1 MKNQNDMYHC
11 TTNIS
16 FPKEKVIEVINEIRS
31 RNKNIQ
37 VNELY
42 DLLRIEFNV
51 SSFNRKNLNKLLDE
65 ICKSKTLNQSTD
77 SENIDLIYSELLEL
91 DKLGYLIENT
101 GISFTIPYNDLMII
115 DEIKKIKNIEEVIK
129 IYFSTKLNN
138 SNEQGFMESYKLL
151 KRKKELQS
159 TLQSINPNNLD
170 IKLERLIIKDI
181 STSLENLNI
190 INIGDLLKKFDDPA
204 YSLIKNDA
212 KFENKL
218 AFLRDDIR
226 EELKEILY
234 FITSYNNPKKLN
246 HYFVLQHR
254 SNGLTLES
262 IGNKINVTRERI
274 RQIEKKALENAISLL
289 NHKLLFEIKT
299 ILKYLSRH
307 QNVIYVEEL
316 NSLVGEELT
325 KLLIYILENF
335 ENEHLTYNE
344 NYDFILIGDFDW
356 LNQIELLVQ
365 EMPDKFSSVELNS
378 YSTRIGGMDIF
389 KYLLITYELVED
401 IIRKNYSVKGE
412 VFTKSNLN
420 LEGQYKYVL
429 KEYFQNGILI
439 HDAAEIDL
447 FKKYHYRVFK
457 DKEIFNKSKRS
468 IAGVIERCSLLIDKG
483 KYNLQESIGMI
494 DDILLNEIKMWIDS
508 SSGVLLYSQV
518 FNAFRD
524 QLKPFGVINSYMLH
538 SQLRLKFEN
547 EYIFRRD
554 YMSFLGSDLRLFDE
568 INSTLETY
576 EKFIDIDEVN
586 KLFPSSSNVVVLNFL
601 NNNEDY
607 ISAYNK
613 KWISSKNLIY
623 TENDI
628 KVIEEIIISNLDDE
642 GLITVDSAYELI
654 RIKLL
659 DLFKNNSIDNKHYL
673 FNFLKFI
680 LQDKFDFKKPY
691 IALKGAYIGDP
702 EERLI
707 SEIIKYNEITINEIK
722 DIADNVGYLI
732 NNTSEFISMISFRFL
747 RIDVERFIN
756 RKTINIDEDQ
766 ITFIEDLITRTK
778 GSKLGINAKG
788 INSTFFPKLGFKWNQ
803 YSISGFIECY
813 SNALKVIRT
822 EGTYFT
828 CEYIITDKNISAS
841 TFEEYMKLS
850 KEN

>member
-1 MKNQNDMYHC
+1 MKNQNEMYHC

-16 FPKEKVIEVINEIRS
+16 FPKEKVIEVINKIRS
-31 RNKNIQ
+31 KNKNIQ
-37 VNELY
+37 INELY
-42 DLLRIEFNV
+42 DLLRVEFNV

-65 ICKSKTLNQSTD
+65 ISQSKTLRQSTE

-91 DKLGYLIENT
+91 EKLGYLTEES
-101 GISFTIPYNDLMII
+101 GISFNIPYNDLMII
-115 DEIKKIKNIEEVIK
+115 DEIKKIENIEDVIK
-129 IYFSTKLNN
+129 IYYSTKLNS
-138 SNEQGFMESYKLL
+138 SNEQGFIESYKLL
-151 KRKKELQS
+151 KRKNEIQR
-159 TLQSINPNNLD
+159 TLESINLNNHN
-170 IKLERLIIKDI
+170 IKLERLLIKDI

-190 INIGDLLKKFDDPA
+190 INICDLIKRFDDQV
-204 YSLIKNDA
+204 YNLIKDDTNL
-212 KFENKL
+212 ENKL
-218 AFLRDDIR
+218 AFLSDDIR

-234 FITSYNNPKKLN
+234 FITSYNNPKKPN
-246 HYFVLQHR
+246 HYFVLQNR
-254 SNGLTLES
+254 SNGLTLDC
-262 IGNKINVTRERI
+262 IGKKISVTREWI
-274 RQIEKKALENAISLL
+274 RQVEKKALENAINLL
-289 NHKLLFEIKT
+289 KHKLLIEIKT
-299 ILKYLSRH
+299 ILKYLSRYH
-307 QNVIYVEEL
+307 NLIYVEQL
-316 NSLVGEELT
+316 NTLLGEELS

-344 NYDFILIGDFDW
+344 NYDFVLIGDFDW
-356 LNQIELLVQ
+356 LNQIELLIQ
-365 EMPDKFSSVELNS
+365 ELPDKFSSVELNS
-378 YSTRIGGMDIF
+378 YSTRIAEMDLF
-389 KYLLITYELVED
+389 MHLSITNELVED
-401 IIRKNYSVKGE
+401 IIRKNYSIKGE
-412 VFTKSNLN
+412 IFTKSNLN
-420 LEGQYKYVL
+420 LEEQYKYVL

-439 HDAAEIDL
+439 HDTSEIEM

-468 IAGVIERCSLLIDKG
+468 IAGVIERCSLLIDRG
-483 KYNLQESIGMI
+483 KYNLPENIGMI

-518 FNAFRD
+518 FNAFKD
-524 QLKPFGVINSYMLH
+524 QLKDLGVVNSYMLH

-547 EYIFRRD
+547 KYIFRRD

-576 EKFIDIDEVN
+576 DKFIDIDEVN

-601 NNNEDY
+601 NNNENY

-613 KWISSKNLIY
+613 KWISTKNLVY
-623 TENDI
+623 TDNDI
-628 KVIEEIIISNLDDE
+628 KVIEEIITNNLDDE
-642 GLITVDSAYELI
+642 GLITVDFAYGLI

-691 IALKGAYIGDP
+691 IALKGAYIGNP

-707 SEIIKYNEITINEIK
+707 SEIIKYDEVTVNEIK
-722 DIADNVGYLI
+722 EIADNVGYII
-732 NNTSEFISMISFRFL
+732 NNMSDFISMMSFRFL
-747 RIDVERFIN
+747 RIDVEKFIN

-766 ITFIEDLITRTK
+766 ITLIEDLITRTM
-778 GSKLGINAKG
+778 GSKLEINAKG
-788 INSTFFPKLGFKWNQ
+788 VNSTFFPKLGFKWNQ

-813 SNALKVIRT
+813 SKTLKVIRT
-822 EGTYFT
+822 DGTYFT
-828 CEYIITDKNISAS
+828 CEYIVTDKNISAS